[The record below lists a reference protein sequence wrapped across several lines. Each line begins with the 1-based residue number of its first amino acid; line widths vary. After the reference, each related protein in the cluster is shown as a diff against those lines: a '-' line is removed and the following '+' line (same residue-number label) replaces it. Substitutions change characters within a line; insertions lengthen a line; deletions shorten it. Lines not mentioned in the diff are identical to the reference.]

1 MNPNNKELYEFYKQN
16 LHILDTKFRPND
28 EQVTFDIRDKIITPY
43 ESQIYMAKNRIMTI
57 IKSYM
62 SKNASKLGARYPTSK
77 IPFLKSDMEILFSAC
92 KIPKELVYNESI
104 KINANDIDTGNHL
117 IQEPFN
123 MMCTI
128 AIHVFLKRDKNLQK
142 QILDIM
148 KGKHLDD
155 KIKYSSPVY
164 FITLYLAV
172 HFYSA
177 LYNKFWKYDPNEDVM
192 DYTIEH
198 MSNKFIIRKC
208 QNILEFITYH
218 SETNVENMLDRL
230 LRASDVDL
238 IYFYS
243 NLNNRISHALR
254 TIANNYYENK
264 EKGNTV
270 DHENANR
277 KNEEGKFFVGDTT
290 SITAD
295 VEQTT
300 RRITTRFFSESVLND
315 QLVTASC
322 ARTKFSKAKFI
333 LIIQKIREN
342 HDNDPIIR
350 DIIAGIISYY
360 LITFNGKIENLKSNP
375 FLLQMFKAYAISNTK
390 DKFVLDTKAQLDKL
404 IRNNLQGIL
413 DEMNQNL
420 LDRARVSIYQFL
432 VLYIAANS
440 K

>member
-155 KIKYSSPVY
+155 KITHS
-164 FITLYLAV
+164 F
-172 HFYSA
+172 
-177 LYNKFWKYDPNEDVM
+177 
-192 DYTIEH
+192 TI
-198 MSNKFIIRKC
+198 S
-208 QNILEFITYH
+208 
-218 SETNVENMLDRL
+218 
-230 LRASDVDL
+230 
-238 IYFYS
+238 
-243 NLNNRISHALR
+243 
-254 TIANNYYENK
+254 
-264 EKGNTV
+264 
-270 DHENANR
+270 
-277 KNEEGKFFVGDTT
+277 
-290 SITAD
+290 
-295 VEQTT
+295 
-300 RRITTRFFSESVLND
+300 
-315 QLVTASC
+315 
-322 ARTKFSKAKFI
+322 
-333 LIIQKIREN
+333 
-342 HDNDPIIR
+342 
-350 DIIAGIISYY
+350 
-360 LITFNGKIENLKSNP
+360 
-375 FLLQMFKAYAISNTK
+375 
-390 DKFVLDTKAQLDKL
+390 
-404 IRNNLQGIL
+404 
-413 DEMNQNL
+413 
-420 LDRARVSIYQFL
+420 
-432 VLYIAANS
+432 
-440 K
+440 

>member
-1 MNPNNKELYEFYKQN
+1 MNPNNTELYEFYKQN
-16 LHILDTKFRPND
+16 LHIMDSKFRPND
-28 EQVTFDIRDKIITPY
+28 EDITYDIRDKIITPY
-43 ESQIYMAKNRIMTI
+43 ESQIYMAKNRIMAI

-62 SKNASKLGARYPTSK
+62 SKNASKLGVRYPTSK

-92 KIPKELVYNESI
+92 KVPRDLVYNESI

-123 MMCTI
+123 MLCTI
-128 AIHVFLKRDKNLQK
+128 AIHVFLKRDKSLQK
-142 QILDIM
+142 QITDIM

-164 FITLYLAV
+164 FLALYLAI

-218 SETNVENMLDRL
+218 SETNVENMMDRI

-254 TIANNYYENK
+254 TIANNYYDNK
-264 EKGNTV
+264 EKGNAV
-270 DHENANR
+270 GHEDANR
-277 KNEEGKFFVGDTT
+277 ENDEGKFFVGDTA
-290 SITAD
+290 SISAD

-300 RRITTRFFSESVLND
+300 RRITTRFFSETVLSD

-322 ARTKFSKAKFI
+322 ARSKFSKAKFV
-333 LIIQKIREN
+333 LIIQKLREN

-350 DIIAGIISYY
+350 NIIASIISYY
-360 LITFNGKIENLKSNP
+360 LVTFNGKIENLKSNQ
-375 FLLQMFKAYAISNTK
+375 FLLQMFKVYAISNTK
-390 DKFVLDTKAQLDKL
+390 DKFVLDTKAQLDNL
-404 IRNNLQGIL
+404 IKTNLSTII

-420 LDRARVSIYQFL
+420 VDRCRSSLYQFF